1 MYRIETGGID
11 MKVVGV
17 VCSPRTGGNT
27 EILVKEALAGAE
39 DMGSEVELVTLSGK
53 AIAPCDACRTC
64 VKTGECHIKDDMQEI
79 YKKFQEAD
87 GIILGSPVYFI
98 NVTAQAKL
106 LIDRTYALLW
116 TRKLMG
122 KVGGVV
128 TVARRT
134 GCATV
139 MSSLY
144 TFFTL
149 QRMVVAG
156 GTVGYEGDEV
166 SYGERGAVRRDERA
180 MIEAKAVGRNV
191 VKLIQSFGK

>member
-1 MYRIETGGID
+1 

-17 VCSPRTGGNT
+17 VCSPRAEGNT
-27 EILVKEALAGAE
+27 GILVKEALMGAQ
-39 DMGSEVELVTLSGK
+39 DMGSEVELITLAGK
-53 AIAPCDACRTC
+53 TIAPCDACRSC
-64 VKTGECHIKDDMQEI
+64 VKTGECHIKDDMEEV

-87 GIILGSPVYFI
+87 GIILGSPVYFV
-98 NVTAQAKL
+98 NVSAQAKI

-139 MSSLY
+139 LSSLY

-149 QRMVVAG
+149 QRMVAAG
-156 GTVGYEGDEV
+156 GTMGYEGEEV
-166 SYGERGAVRRDERA
+166 PYGEKGAVRKDERA
-180 MIEAKAVGRNV
+180 MKEARAVGRNV
-191 VKLIQSFGK
+191 VRLIKSLIK

>member
-1 MYRIETGGID
+1 

-27 EILVKEALAGAE
+27 EILVKEALVGAE
-39 DMGSEVELVTLSGK
+39 DMGSEVELVTLAGK
-53 AIAPCDACRTC
+53 AIAPCNACRTC
-64 VKTGECHIKDDMQEI
+64 VKTGECHVKDDMQEI

-87 GIILGSPVYFI
+87 GIILESPVYFV
-98 NVTAQAKL
+98 NVSAQAKL
-106 LIDRTYALLW
+106 LIDRTYALMW

-139 MSSLY
+139 MSFLY

-156 GTVGYEGDEV
+156 VTMGYDGEEV
-166 SYGERGAVRRDERA
+166 QYGQKGAVRKDERA
-180 MIEAKAVGRNV
+180 MREAKAVGRNV
-191 VKLIQSFGK
+191 VRLIQSFAIR

>member
-1 MYRIETGGID
+1 MR
-11 MKVVGV
+11 VVGV
-17 VCSPRTGGNT
+17 VCSPRARGNT
-27 EILVKEALAGAE
+27 EILVKEALIGAK
-39 DMGSEVELVTLSGK
+39 DMGSEAELITLAGK
-53 AIAPCDACRTC
+53 AIAPCDACRSC
-64 VKTGECHIKDDMQEI
+64 VKTGECHIKDDMQEV

-87 GIILGSPVYFI
+87 GIILGSPVYFV
-98 NVTAQAKL
+98 NVSAQAKI

-139 MSSLY
+139 LSSLY

-156 GTVGYEGDEV
+156 GAIGYEGEEV
-166 SYGERGAVRRDERA
+166 PYGDKEAVKRDERA
-180 MIEAKAVGRNV
+180 MREARAVGRNV
-191 VKLIQSFGK
+191 VRLMKSFGK